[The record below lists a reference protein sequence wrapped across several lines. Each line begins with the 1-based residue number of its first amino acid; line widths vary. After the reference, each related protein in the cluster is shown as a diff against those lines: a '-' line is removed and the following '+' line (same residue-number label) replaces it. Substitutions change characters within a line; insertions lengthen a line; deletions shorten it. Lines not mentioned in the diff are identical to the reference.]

1 MRRMRDAEDLPLA
14 RQTDLSQPSNRRIL
28 GLAIPALGAL
38 AADPLLSLVDTAFV
52 GRLGSQALAS
62 LAIDVAI
69 FGFVFAVFNFLA
81 YATTPLVAGARG
93 RGDLVGSGRVIQQA
107 ITLSVFLG
115 VIVGTAVVLLAR
127 LLVELFGP
135 EAAVVGP
142 AVDYLRLRAV
152 AIPALLIITAGH
164 GAFRGMQDT
173 RTPMWI
179 TIAVNG
185 LNAVLDPVLMFGA
198 DLGLTG
204 AAGAT
209 VVAQWIGA
217 GVFLVVLRN
226 RGRSEGW
233 GLRAVPL
240 ASTRPLLAVGGL
252 LMIRTLLLVSS
263 LAVATAAATDIG
275 TVAVAAHQVVSQIW
289 FLLAMI
295 VDALAITAQAL
306 VGESWGSGRRSQARD
321 LSVRLYR
328 WGMAAGLVLAVV
340 VWLSSGV
347 VSSVFGLDSDVAAA
361 ARSALVIAAVMQPV
375 AALVFVAD
383 GVFLGMVEIR
393 WLAASTGA
401 GFGAM
406 VIGAVL
412 VVAAGGGLMGVWW
425 AVTGMVVAR
434 GLVLAVGWRRVMGA

>member
-1 MRRMRDAEDLPLA
+1 MRDAEDLPLA
-14 RQTDLSQPSNRRIL
+14 RQVDLSQPSNRRIL

-93 RGDLVGSGRVIQQA
+93 RGDLAESGRVIQQA
-107 ITLSVFLG
+107 ITL
-115 VIVGTAVVLLAR
+115 AVVLGVAVGTILVAIAP
-127 LLVELFGP
+127 LLVEVFGP
-135 EAAVVGP
+135 EPAVVGP
-142 AVDYLRLRAV
+142 AVDYLRVRAV

-173 RTPMWI
+173 RTPMFI
-179 TIAVNG
+179 TIAINA
-185 LNAVLDPVLMFGA
+185 LNAMLDPILMFGA
-198 DLGLTG
+198 DLGLPG

-233 GLRAVPL
+233 TLEAVPL
-240 ASTRPLLAVGGL
+240 VSTRPLLAIGGL
-252 LMIRTLLLVSS
+252 LMVRTLLLVSA
-263 LAVATAAATDIG
+263 LAVATAAATAIG

-306 VGESWGSGRRSQARD
+306 VGEFWGSGRRQQARV

-328 WGMAAGLVLAVV
+328 WGLAAGVVLAVV
-340 VWLSSGV
+340 VWLSAGV
-347 VSSVFGLDSDVAAA
+347 VSVVFGLEADVSAVARPALVVAA
-361 ARSALVIAAVMQPV
+361 IMQPA

-393 WLAASTGA
+393 WLAASTAA

-406 VIGAVL
+406 VIGAL
-412 VVAAGGGLMGVWW
+412 LAISTGGGLTAVWW

-434 GLVLAVGWRRVMGA
+434 GVVLAFGWRRTSVDAQP